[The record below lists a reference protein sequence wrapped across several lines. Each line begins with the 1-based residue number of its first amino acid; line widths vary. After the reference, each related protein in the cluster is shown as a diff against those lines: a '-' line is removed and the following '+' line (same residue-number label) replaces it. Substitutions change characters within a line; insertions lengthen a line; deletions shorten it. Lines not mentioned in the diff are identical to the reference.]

1 MRPDPERCMPF
12 FAGDIF
18 ISDVYR
24 HPVLD
29 QTGEEI
35 GKLKDIV
42 IGLGEPFPAVT
53 ALVVPSGRNTFI
65 IPWDLV
71 NLFNRR
77 VISVNLITSAL
88 QPSPIAPTDIL
99 IFRDMLDKQIVDING
114 AKLVRVND
122 LKLGDV
128 SGKMCL
134 VAADIGLRGILRR
147 LGVEARG
154 EKLLSLF
161 GYKLQNH
168 LIGWHYLQ
176 SVEPKLS
183 KLTLTVSRQKVAQLH
198 PADLAEIISEVSQK
212 ERTALFGSLDVETAA
227 EALHELE
234 PKVQADIIDDM
245 SKEKASDILEQMPP
259 DEAADVLG
267 DLPEN
272 KAKELIGLMEK
283 EEAEDVQELLEHEE
297 DTAGGLMTTEFIS
310 FPPDM
315 AVEEAIRELRLEAP
329 DVETVYY
336 LYILDE
342 KERLEGVVTLKDLIL
357 AKPETTIRDIMRTPV
372 KTLSIDTGRKDVA
385 EFISKY
391 NLLAAPVV
399 DENNIMQGIV
409 TVDDVLD
416 FLLPTASK
424 KKRRKR

>member
-1 MRPDPERCMPF
+1 MPF

-18 ISDVYR
+18 ISDVYK

-35 GKLKDIV
+35 GKLKDITV
-42 IGLGEPFPAVT
+42 GLGDPFPAVT
-53 ALVVPSGRNTFI
+53 TLVAVSGKQTFLI
-65 IPWDLV
+65 SWDQV
-71 NLFNRR
+71 NLFNKR
-77 VISVNLITSAL
+77 VISANMLRKDL
-88 QPSPIAPTDIL
+88 HPSEPAPSDIL
-99 IFRDMLDKQIVDING
+99 ISRDLLDKQIVDING

-122 LKLGDV
+122 LRLGDV
-128 SGKMCL
+128 NGKMCL
-134 VAADIGLRGILRR
+134 VAVDIGLRGFLRR
-147 LGVEARG
+147 LSLEARG
-154 EKLLSLF
+154 ERFLSLF
-161 GYKLQNH
+161 RYRLPNT

-176 SVEPKLS
+176 PIEPKLS
-183 KLTLTVSRQKVAQLH
+183 RLTLTISRQKASKLH

-212 ERTALFGSLDVETAA
+212 ERTAIFGTLDVETAA

-234 PKVQADIIDDM
+234 PSVQADIIDDM

-272 KAKELIGLMEK
+272 KARELIGLMEK
-283 EEAEDVQELLEHEE
+283 EDADEVQELLEHEE
-297 DTAGGLMTTEFIS
+297 DTAGGLMTTEFLA

-315 AVEEAIRELRLEAP
+315 TVEDAIRELRLEAP

-336 LYILDE
+336 LYILDDQ
-342 KERLEGVVTLKDLIL
+342 ERLLGVVTLKDLIL
-357 AKPETTIRDIMRTPV
+357 ARPETMIKDIMRSPV
-372 KTLSIDTGRKDVA
+372 KTLPVEAEQNDVA

-399 DENNIMQGIV
+399 DENMVMRGIV
-409 TVDDVLD
+409 TVDDVVD
-416 FLLPTASK
+416 FLLPPASR
-424 KKRRKR
+424 KRRRKM

>member
-1 MRPDPERCMPF
+1 MPI

-18 ISDVYR
+18 ISDVFR
-24 HPVLD
+24 KPVLD

-35 GKLKDIV
+35 GRLKDLTV
-42 IGLGEPFPAVT
+42 GLGDPFPAVT
-53 ALVVPSGRNTFI
+53 TLVIQARKQTFLI
-65 IPWDLV
+65 SWNQV
-71 NLFNRR
+71 NLFNKR
-77 VISVNLITSAL
+77 VISANVLRKDLQAADPAPADVLIC
-88 QPSPIAPTDIL
+88 
-99 IFRDMLDKQIVDING
+99 RDLLDKQIVDING

-122 LKLGDV
+122 LRLGDV

-134 VAADIGLRGILRR
+134 IAVDIGLRGILRR
-147 LGVEARG
+147 LGIEAQG
-154 EKLLSLF
+154 ERFLALF
-161 GYKLQNH
+161 RYRMPNT

-176 SVEPKLS
+176 PVEPKLS
-183 KLTLTVSRQKVAQLH
+183 RLTLTISRQKASKLH

-212 ERTALFGSLDVETAA
+212 ERSAIFGTLDVETAA

-234 PKVQADIIDDM
+234 PSVQADIIDDM

-283 EEAEDVQELLEHEE
+283 EEAQEVQELLEHEE
-297 DTAGGLMTTEFIS
+297 DTAGGLMTTEYIA

-315 AVEEAIRELRLEAP
+315 TVEDAIRELRLEAP

-336 LYILDE
+336 LYILDDS
-342 KERLEGVVTLKDLIL
+342 ERLLGVVTLKDLIL
-357 AKPETTIRDIMRTPV
+357 ARPETLIQDIMRSPV
-372 KTLSIDTGRKDVA
+372 KTLSIDAAQQDVA

-391 NLLAAPVV
+391 NLIAAPVV
-399 DENNIMQGIV
+399 DEDSVLRGIV
-409 TVDDVLD
+409 TVDDVVD
-416 FLLPTASK
+416 FLLPPASR
-424 KKRRKR
+424 KRRRKL

>member
-1 MRPDPERCMPF
+1 MPF

-18 ISDVYR
+18 ISDVYK

-29 QTGEEI
+29 QTGEEV
-35 GKLKDIV
+35 GKLKDVV

-53 ALVVPSGRNTFI
+53 ALVVSSGRNTYLL
-65 IPWDLV
+65 PWDSI

-77 VISVNLITSAL
+77 VISVNQLQKDI
-88 QPSPIAPTDIL
+88 QPSAIIPSDIIM

-128 SGKMCL
+128 NGKMCL

-147 LGVEARG
+147 LGVESRG
-154 EKLLSLF
+154 EQILALF

-176 SVEPKLS
+176 SMEPKLT
-183 KLTLTVSRQKVAQLH
+183 KLTLTVSRHKVAQMH
-198 PADLAEIISEVSQK
+198 PADLAEIISEASQK
-212 ERTALFGSLDVETAA
+212 QRTAIFGSLDVETAA

-234 PKVQADIIDDM
+234 PSVQANIIDDM
-245 SKEKASDILEQMPP
+245 SEDKASDILEQMPP

-267 DLPEN
+267 DLPEQ
-272 KAKELIGLMEK
+272 KAQELINLMEK
-283 EEAEDVQELLEHEE
+283 EEAQDVQELMEHEE
-297 DTAGGLMTTEFIS
+297 DTAGGLMTTEYLA
-310 FPPDM
+310 FPPDIT
-315 AVEEAIRELRLEAP
+315 VEDAIRELRLEAP

-336 LYILDE
+336 LYILDDQ
-342 KERLEGVVTLKDLIL
+342 ERLLGVVTLKDLIL
-357 AKPETTIRDIMRTPV
+357 ARPETRIRDIMSTQV
-372 KTLSIDTGRKDVA
+372 KTLPLDAKQKDVA

-399 DENNIMQGIV
+399 DENRVLRGIV
-409 TVDDVLD
+409 TVDDIVEI
-416 FLLPTASK
+416 LLPTASR